1 MCIHKEKIKKYLYW
15 DILKIIDDI
24 VQHYKLKMISYS
36 FNHVN
41 ILLFATED

>member
-1 MCIHKEKIKKYLYW
+1 MIY
-15 DILKIIDDI
+15 I
-24 VQHYKLKMISYS
+24 VQHYKLKMMNYS

>member
-1 MCIHKEKIKKYLYW
+1 M
-15 DILKIIDDI
+15 
-24 VQHYKLKMISYS
+24 MSYS